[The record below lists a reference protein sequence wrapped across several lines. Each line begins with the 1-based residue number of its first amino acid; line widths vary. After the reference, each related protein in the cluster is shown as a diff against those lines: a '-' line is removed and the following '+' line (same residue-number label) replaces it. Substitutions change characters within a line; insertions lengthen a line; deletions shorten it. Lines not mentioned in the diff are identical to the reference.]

1 MPITITVANQKG
13 GVGKTDLIVNLASC
27 LANSGK
33 KVLLVDLDPQANA
46 SYYVSDTEWQ
56 LSSADLLIND
66 SVRLDDLIVKTDL
79 DGLNLVP
86 SSIGLSAAQI
96 HLASDANMQYKLK
109 RKLRSFANNY
119 DFVFID
125 TPPSLG
131 VLTINALTASNGVI
145 IPVQTHYL
153 PLYGISDLIET
164 ITKIREEINPRLQ
177 LMGIVLTMYDKRTRI
192 SKEVENIVTNEFD
205 GKVFKTTI
213 PICIKLAES
222 PSHHKPIILY
232 ASNSKVAQAY
242 RNLSEEFLNC
252 LKDWETTL
260 LAV

>member
-1 MPITITVANQKG
+1 M
-13 GVGKTDLIVNLASC
+13 
-27 LANSGK
+27 
-33 KVLLVDLDPQANA
+33 
-46 SYYVSDTEWQ
+46 
-56 LSSADLLIND
+56 
-66 SVRLDDLIVKTDL
+66 
-79 DGLNLVP
+79 
-86 SSIGLSAAQI
+86 
-96 HLASDANMQYKLK
+96 
-109 RKLRSFANNY
+109 
-119 DFVFID
+119 
-125 TPPSLG
+125 G

-164 ITKIREEINPRLQ
+164 ITKIREEINPPLQ

-242 RNLSEEFLNC
+242 RHLSEEFLNC